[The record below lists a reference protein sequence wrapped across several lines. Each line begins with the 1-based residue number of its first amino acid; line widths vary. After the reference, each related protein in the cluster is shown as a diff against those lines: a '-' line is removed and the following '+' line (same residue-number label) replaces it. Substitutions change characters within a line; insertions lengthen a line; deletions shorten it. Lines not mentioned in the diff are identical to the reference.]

1 MTERMKVKLG
11 KRSHCVYFNSLKGLP
26 AALRHAGLVGMDL
39 FVLTDRR
46 VERLHGRRLGQVLG
60 TACMRHRLHAVPEGE
75 KSKSF
80 ESYRKLLKAL
90 NGFDGLAVKP
100 AVVAFGGGVVGDLG
114 GFLAAT
120 YKRGVP
126 LFQVPT
132 SLLAQVDSS
141 LGGKTGI
148 DYTTHKNLVGS
159 FYQPRGILVD
169 VSLLET
175 LSRQDY
181 ATGLAEVVKYGVIK
195 DAKLFRELEE
205 SRGRLMARQTGY
217 LRGVVRRC
225 LEIKRKMIER
235 DEFDRSGVR
244 IILNFGHTIGH
255 AAENAACYGL
265 SHGHAV
271 AVGMLCAAKIALLT
285 GIFPARGYERLE
297 ALVSALGLPT
307 SYKRLKWRD
316 IHASYV
322 YDKKFTTGKSR
333 FVLPT
338 AIGKVKVVEG
348 VPLSL
353 VKRVVGGFLS

>member
-1 MTERMKVKLG
+1 MAERMKVKLG
-11 KRSHCVYFNSLKGLP
+11 KRSHCVYFQALEKLP
-26 AALRHAGLVGMDL
+26 AALRQAGLGDMDF
-39 FVLTDRR
+39 FVLTDKR
-46 VERLHGRRLGQVLG
+46 VARLYGRRLSAVMKRAGM
-60 TACMRHRLHAVPEGE
+60 CCRLHAVAEGE
-75 KSKSF
+75 RSKSF
-80 ESYRKLLKAL
+80 SSYQGLIKAL
-90 NGFDGLAVKP
+90 NSFDGLAVRA
-100 AVVAFGGGVVGDLG
+100 AVIAFGGGVVGDLG

-175 LSRQDY
+175 LRRDDY
-181 ATGLAEVVKYGVIK
+181 ATGLAEVIKYGVIK
-195 DAKLFRELEE
+195 DARFFADLEGAQ
-205 SRGRLMARQTGY
+205 GRIMARQAGY

-225 LEIKRKMIER
+225 LEIKRAMVER
-235 DEFDRSGVR
+235 DERDTSGVR

-255 AAENAACYGL
+255 AAENAAKYGL
-265 SHGHAV
+265 SHGKAV
-271 AVGMLCAAKIALLT
+271 AVGMLCAAKIALLM
-285 GIFPARGYERLE
+285 GLFSARGYERLHG
-297 ALVSALGLPT
+297 LVEGMGLPT
-307 SYKRLKWRD
+307 AFSKLRWKD

-333 FVLPT
+333 LVLPVR
-338 AIGKVKVVEG
+338 IGRVRVVEG
-348 VPLSL
+348 VPLA
-353 VKRVVGGFLS
+353 VVRRVVTGFLK